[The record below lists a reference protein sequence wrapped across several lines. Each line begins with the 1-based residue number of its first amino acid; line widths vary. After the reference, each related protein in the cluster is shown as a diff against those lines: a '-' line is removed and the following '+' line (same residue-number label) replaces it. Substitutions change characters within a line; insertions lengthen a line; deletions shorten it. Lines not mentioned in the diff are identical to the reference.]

1 VLPALVLPSVTAWF
15 YFVALA
21 GSGQLNLWQQVVYV
35 GGKAVQFA
43 LPVLFL
49 VLARRMPWPK
59 EDIFKGVG
67 IGIGFGLLAGFAI
80 LCLYFAVLRGSPVM
94 ATMALKVREKIQ
106 ELGVGTPLRFLALAA
121 FICVGHSL
129 LEEFYWRWFV
139 FGQLKEVFP
148 VPAAVVV
155 SSLGFMAHHVI
166 ILAVYLPGQ
175 FFTAVVPL
183 SLGVAVGGAF
193 WAWLY
198 ERTGSLMGCW
208 LGHLLVDAA
217 IFVVGWH
224 LVFA

>member
-1 VLPALVLPSVTAWF
+1 VLPALVLPSLTAWF

-21 GSGQLNLWQQVVYV
+21 GGGQLNPWQQVVYV

-49 VLARRMPWPK
+49 ALTRRMPWPK

-67 IGIGFGLLAGFAI
+67 IGIGFGLLAGCAI
-80 LCLYFAVLRGSPVM
+80 LCLYFAALRGSPVM
-94 ATMALKVREKIQ
+94 ATMALKAREKIQ
-106 ELGVGTPLRFLALAA
+106 ELGVDTPLRFFTLAVVLS
-121 FICVGHSL
+121 VGHSL
-129 LEEFYWRWFV
+129 LEEVYWRWFV
-139 FGQLKEVFP
+139 FGQLKELFP
-148 VPAAVVV
+148 MPAAVVV

-166 ILAVYLPGQ
+166 ILGVYLPVQ
-175 FFTAVVPL
+175 FLTVALL

-198 ERTGSLMGCW
+198 ARTGSLMGGW

-217 IFVVGWH
+217 IFVVGWD
-224 LVFA
+224 LVFS